1 MDGTHTNED
10 MAQRIQKLVTHI
22 VKEQDIE
29 WKWVKGHDNI
39 VGNERADGLAK
50 CGTEGKYHNAHA
62 DNEWMEFTVAAK
74 QTAENSQV
82 EKITTNKFITLCRQ
96 SAEEILGRG
105 SPPFSGSPFTM
116 EDRNTAADYKRRL
129 KETWKNIHREQ
140 GTGREIPIRT
150 EYHRLNREFRKFKY
164 KAKQEYIRQVC
175 KELEGAMEVH
185 DVGKFYKLLP
195 KLGVQLEGFSRRGLE
210 PHSLQQITTYLTE
223 LGSNPPI
230 VTDATIEQGLPQ
242 LPSDYTLDMAPHDA
256 EILHE
261 LSRMK
266 NSAPGEDEVNSNM
279 YKSLSPLGKRVLC
292 QRLRDL
298 WTSPTHTWSSSLHST
313 LGFRSH
319 KKGCRHDLGN
329 YRTLWLIS
337 VIVRLLC
344 RILASRVSRYCEFHH
359 LLPNTQWGFRA
370 NHSTQGPAMLLRCIA
385 EQANAIG
392 TRPENAPD
400 RVAALFLDIEKAY
413 PSVPTDAAERL
424 FLRVGLPPIFVK
436 LLVGVHKNAKYRVR
450 TNEGIGDYFVL
461 QKGFREGDPS
471 SPAAF
476 SLYHSAVMTH
486 VEKKLRMIDGD
497 QCLTFTTSGTDTWMK
512 QRRRRGRPR
521 HAEEHR
527 LQTVMFADDTTLI
540 TREPYLREVEKA
552 ATETMLDWGEK
563 TNNKKTERI
572 IFGQREDVPQ
582 EDEAGEPGI
591 PPLRYQD
598 QSKVVGVII
607 HKTGR
612 HEADTDHRIS
622 TANKVWKKLFR
633 QLPRLSLVPRD
644 LGRVIRATVLASLL
658 YGTETRPVNKKCL
671 QKFNTF
677 FNKVLRGC
685 TATRKSEMHDNQENM
700 YDIMQRMGLDSI
712 ETQIQVRRLR
722 WLGRIASMPQG
733 RWEHIALTGAL
744 SPEWQHK

>member
-1 MDGTHTNED
+1 MGT
-10 MAQRIQKLVTHI
+10 
-22 VKEQDIE
+22 
-29 WKWVKGHDNI
+29 
-39 VGNERADGLAK
+39 
-50 CGTEGKYHNAHA
+50 
-62 DNEWMEFTVAAK
+62 
-74 QTAENSQV
+74 
-82 EKITTNKFITLCRQ
+82 
-96 SAEEILGRG
+96 
-105 SPPFSGSPFTM
+105 
-116 EDRNTAADYKRRL
+116 
-129 KETWKNIHREQ
+129 
-140 GTGREIPIRT
+140 
-150 EYHRLNREFRKFKY
+150 
-164 KAKQEYIRQVC
+164 
-175 KELEGAMEVH
+175 
-185 DVGKFYKLLP
+185 
-195 KLGVQLEGFSRRGLE
+195 
-210 PHSLQQITTYLTE
+210 
-223 LGSNPPI
+223 
-230 VTDATIEQGLPQ
+230 
-242 LPSDYTLDMAPHDA
+242 
-256 EILHE
+256 
-261 LSRMK
+261 
-266 NSAPGEDEVNSNM
+266 
-279 YKSLSPLGKRVLC
+279 
-292 QRLRDL
+292 
-298 WTSPTHTWSSSLHST
+298 
-313 LGFRSH
+313 
-319 KKGCRHDLGN
+319 

-359 LLPNTQWGFRA
+359 LLPDTQWRFRA
-370 NHSTQGPAMLLRCIA
+370 DHSTQGPAMLLRCIA

-392 TRPENAPD
+392 TRPVNAPA

-424 FLRVGLPPIFVK
+424 FLRVGLPPVFVK

-450 TNEGIGDYFVL
+450 TNEGIGDYFGL

-486 VEKKLRMIDGD
+486 VEKKLQMIDGD

-512 QRRRRGRPR
+512 QRKRRGRPR

-540 TREPYLREVEKA
+540 TREPFLREVERIS
-552 ATETMLDWGEK
+552 TETMLAWGEK

-572 IFGQREDVPQ
+572 IFGHREEVPQ
-582 EDEAGEPGI
+582 EDEAGEPGV
-591 PPLRYQD
+591 PPLQYQD

-612 HEADTDHRIS
+612 HEADTDHRI
-622 TANKVWKKLFR
+622 TAANKVWKKLFR
-633 QLPRLSLVPRD
+633 QLPRLYLSPRD

-671 QKFNTF
+671 QKFQAF

-722 WLGRIASMPQG
+722 WLGEEGGIASLPPG

-744 SPEWQHK
+744 SPEWQHKKKWRSNYVGSSHLS